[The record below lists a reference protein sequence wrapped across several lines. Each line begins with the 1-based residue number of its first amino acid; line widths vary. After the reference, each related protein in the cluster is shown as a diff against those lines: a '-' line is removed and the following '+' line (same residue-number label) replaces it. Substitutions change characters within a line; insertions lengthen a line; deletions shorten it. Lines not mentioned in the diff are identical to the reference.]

1 MCSQIFS
8 GDCILIFF
16 LKLSYREGIIDPA
29 AIFEQLEKRKLI
41 PQALAAKRF
50 LEQKIIVLMLN
61 REFCDGFTK
70 SVETRD

>member
-8 GDCILIFF
+8 GDCILICF
-16 LKLSYREGIIDPA
+16 LKLSYREAIIDPA

-50 LEQKIIVLMLN
+50 LEQKIIVLMLRMLN
-61 REFCDGFTK
+61 REF
-70 SVETRD
+70 